1 MRASTAPS
9 DDFVR
14 IFARCSDINRVQFSN
29 SAEQR
34 FYLKTILSMLI
45 RRGRFITLLSRGF
58 PCRRS
63 TYAYVSLYVLQVV
76 DTAIAQGPVS
86 LEKGL
91 PRERKSFK
99 GEGVACDRELVLDSA
114 YECAFNAASSRL

>member
-1 MRASTAPS
+1 MCASTAPT

-14 IFARCSDINRVQFSN
+14 IFARCSDINRVQISN
-29 SAEQR
+29 SVELH

-58 PCRRS
+58 LCHRS
-63 TYAYVSLYVLQVV
+63 TYAHVSLYVLQVV
-76 DTAIAQGPVS
+76 DTAIAQDSVS

-91 PRERKSFK
+91 LRERKSSK
-99 GEGVACDRELVLDSA
+99 GEGAARDREPVLDSA
-114 YECAFNAASSRL
+114 YECAVNAASSRL